1 MNIMASS
8 GLSINSVVI
17 TIIAIAIGIV
27 MIGSLLAPTAVNVM
41 GVTANLRKRQ
51 DFMEGRLILSVL
63 LLFVAILGTC
73 YRCGQFQ
80 YTK

>member
-41 GVTANLRKRQ
+41 SDLTSLGDDGASWANLV
-51 DFMEGRLILSVL
+51 GVVVV
-63 LLFVAILGTC
+63 VAILGLIIVAVNN
-73 YRCGQFQ
+73 
-80 YTK
+80 YTKK